1 MKKKAC
7 GISLVALLLLGTA
20 AIAAAQEKSMA
31 MGPPK
36 VLNVIREVIKPG
48 KSGSAHEKTERA
60 FVEAMTA
67 ANSPN
72 HYIALDALTGVSR
85 SLFLSGYESFAKW
98 EEQQMGDLK
107 NASLAASLD
116 RAAEADGALLSS
128 YESGMY
134 VLREDQSYNT
144 TGGLVHIH
152 FFEITV
158 YRIKPGH
165 EADWDEIVKLVKP
178 ALIKA
183 NPDDNWAMYQRAYGA
198 GGPAFVVFHVMKSA
212 ADIDA
217 SYATNPKFA
226 AAMGP
231 EGMKK
236 LSELSAAAI
245 EGSESNLFIINPRE
259 SYAEPELIKADPD
272 FWKTSSQVVPPAEQ
286 GTATERPAQ

>member
-1 MKKKAC
+1 MKKKVC
-7 GISLVALLLLGTA
+7 GISLVALLVLGTA
-20 AIAAAQEKSMA
+20 SLAAAQEKSMA
-31 MGPPK
+31 MAPPK
-36 VLNVIREVIKPG
+36 VLSVIREVVKPG

-85 SLFLSGYESFAKW
+85 SLFLSGYDSFAQW
-98 EEQQMGDLK
+98 EERQKADQK
-107 NASLAASLD
+107 NASLSNTLD

-128 YESGMY
+128 YEAGMF

-144 TGGLVHIH
+144 SGGLAHVHY
-152 FFEITV
+152 FEITV
-158 YRIKPGH
+158 YRLKPGH
-165 EADWDEIVKLVKP
+165 DADWDEIVKLVKP

-183 NPDDNWAMYQRAYGA
+183 NPDDNWAMYERAYGA
-198 GGPAFVVFHVMKSA
+198 GGPAFAVFHVMKSA
-212 ADIDA
+212 AEIDQG
-217 SYATNPKFA
+217 YATSPKFA

-245 EGSESNLFIINPRE
+245 ESSETNLFIINPRE
-259 SYAEPELIKADPD
+259 SYAQPELISADPE
-272 FWKTSSQVVPPAEQ
+272 FWKSAQIVPPADQ
-286 GTATERPAQ
+286 GNATERAAQ

>member
-1 MKKKAC
+1 MKKKVC

-20 AIAAAQEKSMA
+20 SLAAAQEKSMA
-31 MGPPK
+31 MAPPK
-36 VLNVIREVIKPG
+36 VLDVIREVVKPG

-72 HYIALDALTGVSR
+72 HYIALDSLTGVSR
-85 SLFLSGYESFAKW
+85 SLFLSGYDSFAQW
-98 EEQQMGDLK
+98 EEQQKADQK
-107 NASLAASLD
+107 NASLSNTLD

-128 YESGMY
+128 YESGLY
-134 VLREDQSYNT
+134 VFREDQSYNT
-144 TGGLVHIH
+144 NGGLAHVHY
-152 FFEITV
+152 FEITV

-165 EADWDEIVKLVKP
+165 DADWDEIVKLVKP

-183 NPDDNWAMYQRAYGA
+183 NPDDNWAMYERAYGA

-212 ADIDA
+212 AEIDQG
-217 SYATNPKFA
+217 YATSPKFA

-245 EGSESNLFIINPRE
+245 EGSETNLFIINPRE
-259 SYAEPELIKADPD
+259 SYAQPELINADPE
-272 FWKTSSQVVPPAEQ
+272 FWKSAQTVPPAEQ
-286 GTATERPAQ
+286 GTAAEKAAQ